1 MDAFL
6 ACRTAWD
13 FGARVRRNLV
23 PIAPPQVFNFD
34 KAVHEALAVY
44 YFPAMDEWNR
54 AIVRPLAMQ
63 GFARSMHQDR
73 EIYEK
78 VAAVT
83 EAQEEDWQRH
93 LVLGQALLDR
103 YFTWALTVD
112 EFDSI
117 FSDEELWV
125 PVEDPANPGEGMVT
139 PDDRT
144 IRYLGRMDQLISDPQ
159 DEHWIVEHR
168 LVQGGWT
175 DPFHFFV
182 DATALTHAW
191 AFEWAYPHIKIAG
204 TVYNELRTDAPD
216 FLAGRPGT
224 VSEGMV
230 EERDRRTMQGVRRVY
245 VRRNYT
251 SDVGTDTGD
260 ERAVDDE
267 TGVAKQETDPRLNFR
282 RTYLRRS
289 RASIRRAGVELG
301 RRTSEMR
308 DPDVRIYQTPT
319 PGNCSRCLY
328 RRPCIAGQSGHEDLD
343 AVLAAEYRTR
353 TEAEFEEERLRWS
366 AARKGTRASLGGAGN
381 EWRSGSPDAPGPL
394 G

>member
-6 ACRTAWD
+6 SCRTAWD

-23 PIAPPQVFNFD
+23 PIAAPRVFDFD
-34 KAVHEALAVY
+34 KAIHEALAVY

-63 GFARSMHQDR
+63 GFIRSMQQDR

-93 LVLGQALLDR
+93 LALGQALLDR
-103 YFTWALTVD
+103 YFIWALTVD
-112 EFDSI
+112 EFDSV

-125 PVEDPANPGEGMVT
+125 PVQDPANPGEGMVT
-139 PDDRT
+139 PDGRA
-144 IRYLGRMDQLISDPQ
+144 IRYLGRMDQLVSDPQ

-175 DPFHFFV
+175 DPFHFMV
-182 DATALTHAW
+182 DATALTQAW
-191 AFEWAYPHIKIAG
+191 AFEWAYPHLKIAG
-204 TVYNELRTDAPD
+204 TIYNELRTDAPD
-216 FLAGRPGT
+216 FLAGRAGT
-224 VSEGMV
+224 ISEGVV
-230 EERDRRTMQGVRRVY
+230 EERDRRTMQGVRRVF

-251 SDVGTDTGD
+251 SEEGSDTGD
-260 ERAVDDE
+260 EEDE

-289 RASIRRAGVELG
+289 RASIRRAGVVLG
-301 RRTSEMR
+301 LRTLEMR
-308 DPDVRIYQTPT
+308 DPDVRIYQNPT
-319 PGNCSRCLY
+319 VENCSRCLY
-328 RRPCIAGQSGHEDLD
+328 RRPCIASQGGQEDLD
-343 AVLAAEYRTR
+343 TVLAAGYRTR

-381 EWRSGSPDAPGPL
+381 EWRRGRPDVPGPR